1 MSEKPLLLSPAK
13 SGILVITR
21 ETRTRLLFTC
31 IGVAVVLVGA
41 ADLMSR
47 VAHNVLGNN
56 AGAIAFGPA
65 ISLVDPSVNGA
76 AATSTAFVPT
86 RLRIPSIG
94 VDAVVE
100 QIGQKADGSMGA
112 PTKFGEVAWY
122 APGQKPGA
130 PGNAVFA
137 GHVDNALTTAGVFEH
152 LSSLKKG
159 DYITVANDS
168 GKTLVYRVVSS
179 TSYAANNAPLSQ
191 IFATTGPSGLVL
203 ITCTGDWVT
212 SQKQFDQRLVVT
224 ATPAY

>member
-1 MSEKPLLLSPAK
+1 M
-13 SGILVITR
+13 TR
-21 ETRTRLLFTC
+21 ETRLRLVFTC

-47 VAHNVLGNN
+47 LAHNVLGNG

-76 AATSTAFVPT
+76 AATTSASFVPA

-94 VDAVVE
+94 VDAAVE
-100 QIGQKADGSMGA
+100 QVGQKADGSMGA

-122 APGQKPGA
+122 APGPKPGA

-159 DYITVANDS
+159 DYVTVADAS
-168 GKTLVYRVVSS
+168 GKTLVYKVVSS
-179 TSYAANNAPLSQ
+179 TSYAANDAPLSQ

-212 SQKQFDQRLVVT
+212 SQKQFDQRLVVV
-224 ATPAY
+224 ASPAY